1 MLESSLLALE
11 IRMRL
16 EAAST
21 EVSEEAKEEIAQLKL
36 KITHAKEEAVKD
48 KIRWSTTYN
57 LPLSRFT
64 VNNIDFDLAAGEDVN
79 QSWIPTW
86 YREMILSARSQ
97 NSASGS
103 SSSTTITS
111 IPAKEDQDLRWTT
124 ADLSNASV
132 WKGPNVWAGVD
143 QNSMDFNSALV
154 AGNIADSSAITT
166 HHPYVASR
174 VHGKA

>member
-1 MLESSLLALE
+1 
-11 IRMRL
+11 
-16 EAAST
+16 
-21 EVSEEAKEEIAQLKL
+21 
-36 KITHAKEEAVKD
+36 
-48 KIRWSTTYN
+48 
-57 LPLSRFT
+57 LSRFT
-64 VNNIDFDLAAGEDVN
+64 VNNRVFDLTAGEDVN
-79 QSWIPTW
+79 QAWIPTW

-111 IPAKEDQDLRWTT
+111 IPAKKDQDLRWTT

-154 AGNIADSSAITT
+154 AGNIADTSAITT